1 MSQCFPGA
9 SAVARSRTSLS
20 LAPRL
25 RPCGPAS
32 GRAPKACHREARVH
46 AHHAQRRHR
55 QHPHTDT
62 RGGGRA
68 PSRSRVALDWGG
80 FRVAPLESGWKGSPD
95 RSLSWG
101 ERGVGGL
108 PSGRPCAQVEPRL
121 VTPIPRLAGTKC
133 PSPVADGDFGMR
145 GLKPQRGRCCLCPRC
160 PRSPGNP
167 WEKAECG
174 QQLRTLLLLG
184 RGPHDAQRPRL

>member
-1 MSQCFPGA
+1 MLLRRRIKEQGLMSQCFPGA
-9 SAVARSRTSLS
+9 SVVAQSRTSLS

-68 PSRSRVALDWGG
+68 PSRSRVALDWGR

-95 RSLSWG
+95 SGLSWG
-101 ERGVGGL
+101 EGA
-108 PSGRPCAQVEPRL
+108 SGRPSLQSSLCTGRTPFGDAYPTVGRDQVPFSGGRWRLWDAWAEATAGEVLPVSQVPPLPRQ
-121 VTPIPRLAGTKC
+121 
-133 PSPVADGDFGMR
+133 PVGKG
-145 GLKPQRGRCCLCPRC
+145 
-160 PRSPGNP
+160 
-167 WEKAECG
+167 
-174 QQLRTLLLLG
+174 
-184 RGPHDAQRPRL
+184 